1 MYLFLVRE
9 PMYLLLFLD
18 FLVLSFIYKLKKRNT
33 NAVVYVSVDLYI
45 NMNIFSP
52 NFYKIVHR
60 FLSIRLS
67 LPSTTN
73 RI

>member
-60 FLSIRLS
+60 LS